1 MKKRILLPLA
11 MIIGIVAGIIMI
23 PVIMVGAGYYLVVR
37 DPIRNSSAVAV
48 LSGGGIERLD
58 HAVKLL
64 DDRFAR
70 RLILTNTSQ
79 VDPQTG
85 TRMSKVMMDQASQ
98 RGVRKVNIYITG
110 GESATTREEAIAI
123 KSLMDERD
131 WKSLIVVT
139 DSFHSRRT
147 KIIFQDVF
155 KGSGVKISVNPIDAP
170 DYWYKP
176 AAWWKNPD
184 SRRATIYE
192 YVSLIYN
199 WLGLYE
205 K

>member
-1 MKKRILLPLA
+1 MKKRVLFPLA
-11 MIIGIVAGIIMI
+11 ILIGIVAGMIMI
-23 PVIMVGAGYYLVVR
+23 PVFVVSAGYYLIVR

-58 HAVKLL
+58 HAVKLM
-64 DDRFAR
+64 DDNFTK

-79 VDPQTG
+79 VDSQTG

-98 RGVRKVNIYITG
+98 RGVKKVNIYITG

-123 KSLMDERD
+123 RALMDERN

-147 KIIFQDVF
+147 KIIFHDVF
-155 KGSGVKISVNPIDAP
+155 KGSGVKISVNPVDAP

-176 AAWWKNPD
+176 STWWQSPD
-184 SRRATIYE
+184 SRKATVYE
-192 YVSLIYN
+192 YISLIYN

>member
-1 MKKRILLPLA
+1 
-11 MIIGIVAGIIMI
+11 MIVGIIAGIIMI
-23 PVIMVGAGYYLVVR
+23 PIFMVSAGYYLVVR
-37 DPIRNSSAVAV
+37 DPVRNSSAVAV

-64 DDRFAR
+64 DDKLAK

-79 VDPQTG
+79 VDPQSG

-98 RGVRKVNIYITG
+98 RGVRKVNIYVTG

-123 KSLMDERD
+123 KGLMDERD

-147 KIIFQDVF
+147 KIIFEDVF
-155 KGSGVKISVNPIDAP
+155 RGSGVKISVNPVDAP

-176 AAWWKNPD
+176 SIWWKTPD